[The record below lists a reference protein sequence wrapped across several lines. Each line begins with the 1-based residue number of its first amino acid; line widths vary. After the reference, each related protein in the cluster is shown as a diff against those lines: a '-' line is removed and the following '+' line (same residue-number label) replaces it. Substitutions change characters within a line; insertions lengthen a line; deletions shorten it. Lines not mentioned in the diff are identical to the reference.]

1 MSRRDQ
7 IRLSDEEVRRFLESS
22 KTIIITT
29 NGPGGFPHAM
39 PMWYLSDDGDI
50 LFASGR
56 KSQKVRNVERTGK
69 ATVVI
74 DRRDPPYYAVMIKGS
89 ATVEPALSREK
100 MHAMAARYIGE
111 QRAQRYM
118 ADRDDSDSVAIRVR
132 PERFVEFHGQAGR
145 DDAG

>member
-1 MSRRDQ
+1 MKAPQ
-7 IRLSDEEVRRFLESS
+7 QAIEFLTEPN
-22 KTIIITT
+22 ICVLATT
-29 NGPGGFPHAM
+29 GPGDAPHAM
-39 PMWYLSDDGDI
+39 PMWYLYDDGDI